1 MSLHTDDR
9 GTPGETANLPAI
21 RMSFS
26 SEIPNGG
33 WVVCD
38 IRDSGCLGSL
48 SLDRALVTL
57 GRDSVLRRRYLRR
70 RWQGR
75 NASGR
80 SPSRERLHA
89 AAK

>member
-1 MSLHTDDR
+1 MSLHTDNR
-9 GTPGETANLPAI
+9 GTPGETAKLPT
-21 RMSFS
+21 MPTSLS
-26 SEIPNGG
+26 SEIPSGG
-33 WVVCD
+33 RVVCD
-38 IRDSGCLGSL
+38 VRDSGCLGSL

-75 NASGR
+75 HAGGR